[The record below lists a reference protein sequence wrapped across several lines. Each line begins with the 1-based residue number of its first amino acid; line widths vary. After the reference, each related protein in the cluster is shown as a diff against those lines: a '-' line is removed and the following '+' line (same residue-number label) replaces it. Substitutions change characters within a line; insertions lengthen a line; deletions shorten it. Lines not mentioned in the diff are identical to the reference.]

1 MSYAIEWVATLAG
14 SGVAA
19 RVFLFLKE
27 RGRR

>member
-19 RVFLFLKE
+19 RAFLFLKE
-27 RGRR
+27 RGKR